1 MGLLDGKVAVI
12 TGSGRG
18 IGRGIA
24 RLMAREGAMVVV
36 NDLGTSLDGTGAD
49 VSVAEQVA
57 REIDPSG
64 ERAVF
69 NSYSVSD
76 FEAAGAMIQ
85 QAVDEFGKLDIV
97 VNVAGILRDRMI
109 FNMSPE
115 EWQAVI
121 DVHLKGTFNTCRWA
135 AIRFREQGIGGRL
148 INFSSSSAFGAP
160 GQPNYAAAKAG
171 IIGLTLSCANALARN
186 NVTANAILPGAATR
200 MIDSIPR
207 AREAALAESG
217 KLPSELAIGTERDPD
232 NIAPIVTY
240 LASDAAA
247 DINGHLFASYGY
259 NIALMSQPKIIKT
272 LRADHRWTVEELCEL
287 IPRAFGEELA
297 ENPNQPGF
305 NSRIAQLTDDEW
317 QQLGEGLRFW
327 GTKLEPYGEQVW

>member
-1 MGLLDGKVAVI
+1 MGLLDGKVALV
-12 TGSGRG
+12 TGAGRG

-49 VSVAEQVA
+49 VSVAQQVA

-64 ERAVF
+64 EKAVA

-76 FEAAGAMIQ
+76 FDGAGAMIQ
-85 QAVDEFGKLDIV
+85 QAIDEFGKLDIV

-115 EWQAVI
+115 EWHAVV

-135 AIRFREQGIGGRL
+135 AIRFREQGTGGRI

-160 GQPNYAAAKAG
+160 GQPNYAAAKGG
-171 IIGLTLSCANALARN
+171 IIGLTLSCANALARF
-186 NVTANAILPGAATR
+186 NVTSNAILPAAATR

-217 KLPSELAIGTERDPD
+217 MLPSEVAVGTERDPD
-232 NIAPIVTY
+232 TVAPIVTY
-240 LASDAAA
+240 LASDAAQA
-247 DINGHLFASYGY
+247 VNGHLFAAYGY
-259 NIALMSQPKIIKT
+259 NVALMSQPKIIKT

-287 IPRAFGEELA
+287 VPRAFGEELA

-305 NSRIAQLTDDEW
+305 
-317 QQLGEGLRFW
+317 GEQIRGIEEGRWIEARPGLRFW

>member
-1 MGLLDGKVAVI
+1 MGTLDGKVALV
-12 TGSGRG
+12 TGAGRG

-24 RLMAREGAMVVV
+24 RLLAREGAAIVV
-36 NDLGTSLDGTGAD
+36 NDLGSSLDGTGAD
-49 VSVAEQVA
+49 VAVAEQVA

-69 NSYSVSD
+69 NTTSVAD
-76 FEAAGAMIQ
+76 FDGAGAMVQ
-85 QAVDEFGKLDIV
+85 QAIDEFGALDIV

-109 FNMSPE
+109 FNMTPE

-135 AIRFREQGIGGRL
+135 ALHFRERKTGGRI
-148 INFSSSSAFGAP
+148 INFSSSSAFGAA

-171 IIGLTLSCANALARN
+171 IIGLTLSCANGLARYG
-186 NVTANAILPGAATR
+186 VTANAILPGAATR

-217 KLPSELAIGTERDPD
+217 KLPSELAIGTDRDPD
-232 NIAPIVTY
+232 NVAPIVAY

-247 DINGHLFASYGY
+247 DVSGHLFAAYGY
-259 NIALMSQPKIIKT
+259 TIGLMSQPKIIKT
-272 LRADHRWTVEELCEL
+272 LRADHRWTVDELCD
-287 IPRAFGEELA
+287 IVPRAFADELA
-297 ENPNQPGF
+297 VNQNNPGF
-305 NSRIAQLTDDEW
+305 GEKMRAIPDEQW
-317 QQLGEGLRFW
+317 AEVGPGLRFW

>member
-1 MGLLDGKVAVI
+1 MGLLDGKVAVV
-12 TGSGRG
+12 TGAGRG

-24 RLMAREGAMVVV
+24 RLMAREGAAIVV

-76 FEAAGAMIQ
+76 WDGAGAMIQ
-85 QAVDEFGKLDIV
+85 QAVDEFGRIDIV

-115 EWQAVI
+115 EWAAVI
-121 DVHLKGTFNTCRWA
+121 DVHLKGNFNTCRWA
-135 AIRFREQGIGGRL
+135 SIKFREQGTGGRL
-148 INFSSSSAFGAP
+148 INFSSSSAFGAA

-171 IIGLTLSCANALARN
+171 IIGLTLSCANALARY
-186 NVTANAILPGAATR
+186 NVTSNAILPGAATR

-232 NIAPIVTY
+232 NVAPIVTY
-240 LASDAAA
+240 LASDAAK
-247 DINGHLFASYGY
+247 DVNGHLFSASGY

-272 LRADHRWTVEELCEL
+272 LQSDHRWTVEELCDL
-287 IPRAFGEELA
+287 IPRAFGDELA

-305 NSRIAQLTDDEW
+305 NARIAQLDAGEW
-317 QQLGEGLRFW
+317 QEIGEGLRFW

>member
-1 MGLLDGKVAVI
+1 MGTLDGKVALV

-24 RLMAREGAMVVV
+24 RLLAREGAAVVV
-36 NDLGTSLDGTGAD
+36 NDLGSSLDGSGAD
-49 VSVAEQVA
+49 VAVAAQVA

-69 NSYSVSD
+69 NTHSVSD
-76 FEAAGAMIQ
+76 FDAAGAMVG
-85 QAVDEFGKLDIV
+85 QAIDEFGRLDIV

-109 FNMSPE
+109 FNMTPE
-115 EWQAVI
+115 EWHAVI
-121 DVHLKGTFNTCRWA
+121 DVHLKGTFNICRWA
-135 AIRFREQGIGGRL
+135 AIRFREQGNGGRI
-148 INFSSSSAFGAP
+148 INFSSSSAFGAA

-171 IIGLTLSCANALARN
+171 IIGLTLSCANGLARYG
-186 NVTANAILPGAATR
+186 VTANAILPGAATR

-217 KLPSELAIGTERDPD
+217 KLPSELAIGTDRDPE
-232 NIAPIVTY
+232 NVAPIVAY

-247 DINGHLFASYGY
+247 GVTGHLFAAYGY
-259 NIALMSQPKIIKT
+259 NIGLIAQPKIVKT
-272 LRADHRWTVEELCEL
+272 LRADHRWTVEELADVV
-287 IPRAFGEELA
+287 PRAFADELA
-297 ENPNQPGF
+297 VNQNDPG
-305 NSRIAQLTDDEW
+305 I
-317 QQLGEGLRFW
+317 GEKMRVVPEGDWVEVGSGLRFW